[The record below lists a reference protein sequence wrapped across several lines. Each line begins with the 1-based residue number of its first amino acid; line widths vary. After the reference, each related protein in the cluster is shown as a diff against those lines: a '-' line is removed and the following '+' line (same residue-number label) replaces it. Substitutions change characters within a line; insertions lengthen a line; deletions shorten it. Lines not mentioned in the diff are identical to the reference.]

1 MAETL
6 LKESKLKLVFD
17 NGVDGEGKQL
27 FKSKTFSNIR
37 LDSTPDELQSAAQAI
52 ASLSQK
58 ALYGVERNDS
68 SDVQP

>member
-6 LKESKLKLVFD
+6 LKESKLKLIFD
-17 NGVDGEGKQL
+17 NGVDGDGKQL

-58 ALYGVERNDS
+58 ALYGVERDDS
-68 SDVQP
+68 SDIQA